1 MAATMLRSFGYCQNR
16 MKPAKRCSAE
26 GAVLMWD
33 RLNAPI
39 LPPPIVRPTR
49 GPLPVL
55 LSVPHSGRQ
64 YPSWLTDLS
73 RSGRA
78 SLQAL
83 EDPLVDRL
91 VWRAVELGC
100 GAVIARAPRAAID
113 CNRGEDD
120 VDPSVIAD
128 ARTRGIGPRAR
139 GGLGI
144 VPARTHKDG
153 YLWRRSISQALLEE
167 RLDAAYRPYH
177 AALSAELNAVR
188 GRDGAALLIDCH
200 SMPPPNGRGP
210 TIVIGDRHGR
220 SARPWVTMDAMAL
233 VRAMGFDARLNDPF
247 AGGHV
252 VERHGRPGLGIHAIQ
267 IEIDRRLYLDD
278 RMREPG
284 PGFDAIARLIEGL
297 AAGLGEALLG
307 RQAPAAAE

>member
-1 MAATMLRSFGYCQNR
+1 M
-16 MKPAKRCSAE
+16 
-26 GAVLMWD
+26 
-33 RLNAPI
+33 
-39 LPPPIVRPTR
+39 
-49 GPLPVL
+49 L

-73 RSGRA
+73 RGGRV

-83 EDPLVDRL
+83 EDPFVDRL

-113 CNRGEDD
+113 CNRAEDEL
-120 VDPSVIAD
+120 DPSVIAD
-128 ARTRGIGPRAR
+128 ASARGIGPRAR

-153 YLWRRSISQALLEE
+153 YLWRRAISQAQLEE
-167 RLDAAYRPYH
+167 RLEAAHRPYH
-177 AALSAELNAVR
+177 AALGEELAAIR
-188 GRDGAALLIDCH
+188 ARHGAALLIDCH
-200 SMPPPNGRGP
+200 SMPPPDGRAP
-210 TIVIGDRHGR
+210 SIVIGDRHGR
-220 SARPWVTMDAMAL
+220 SARPWVTMEAMTL
-233 VRAMGFDARLNDPF
+233 VRAMGYEARLNDPF

-252 VERHGRPGLGIHAIQ
+252 VDRHGRPGLGIHAVQ
-267 IEIDRRLYLDD
+267 VEIDRRLYLDD
-278 RMREPG
+278 PMREPG
-284 PGFDAIARLIEGL
+284 PGFDSIARLIEGL